1 LEELKEFGCEN
12 QQDCIADIDFHI
24 SGPEAKRQL
33 ALVPSFYQTV
43 DTGTI
48 SKKPAPKPQ
57 PSLLLLFFYYNPLF
71 VKTGFFLLIFY
82 FKLFRHYF

>member
-24 SGPEAKRQL
+24 SGSEAKRQL
-33 ALVPSFYQTV
+33 ALLPSFYQTV

-48 SKKPAPKPQ
+48 TKSPLPNHNHFFF
-57 PSLLLLFFYYNPLF
+57 SSLFFSIQKSYNQKFLF
-71 VKTGFFLLIFY
+71 AII
-82 FKLFRHYF
+82 H